1 MAEPQNQPKSGTDE
15 DSQSTGSSPGMSQA
29 MLSQIIAQSLGLAA
43 QNAVVAQQQG
53 IILHQAATSL
63 GITQLYSSTQGSA
76 ADQNLT
82 KTLEQIQK
90 VAEFFKNQGSGQD
103 SPDKKQQ

>member
-1 MAEPQNQPKSGTDE
+1 MAEPQNPPKSGTDE

-53 IILHQAATSL
+53 TILHQAVTSL
-63 GITQLYSSTQGSA
+63 GIAQLFSSPQSST

-90 VAEFFKNQGSGQD
+90 VADFFKNQGSGQD
-103 SPDKKQQ
+103 SQDKEQK

>member
-1 MAEPQNQPKSGTDE
+1 MTQQPGQSPPTDE
-15 DSQSTGSSPGMSQA
+15 GSENPGSSPGMSQA

-103 SPDKKQQ
+103 NQDKEQK